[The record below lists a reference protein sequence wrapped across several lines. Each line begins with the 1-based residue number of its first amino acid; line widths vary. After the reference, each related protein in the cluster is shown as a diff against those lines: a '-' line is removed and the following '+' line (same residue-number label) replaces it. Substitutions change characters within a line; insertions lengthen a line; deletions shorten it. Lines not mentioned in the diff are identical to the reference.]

1 MTKLKELVVRTLTGA
16 LFVACVVGSILW
28 CWEAFAAFV
37 AVVAIVAMWE
47 FCRLTKTNFWLSAVG
62 LILFGY
68 KIILQSL
75 CFHSPSTYESLVLGT
90 FPYLLWIIVIFVRE
104 LFVAPERVG
113 QVRNILFGQVVVAVP
128 LGLLVFMYVE
138 HSYELILWLFGVI
151 WVNDTFAYLTGMLFG
166 RHKMLERVSPK
177 KTWEGFVG
185 GLTFAVAASVAVVV
199 LLPADTFLAH
209 FPWWIC
215 ALLTIV
221 VVVAGT
227 AGDFLESLL
236 KRRAG
241 VKDSGNI
248 LPGHGGVLDR
258 FDSLL
263 MAAPALWVALLLFY
277 FIDLICNYLY
287 FF

>member
-1 MTKLKELVVRTLTGA
+1 MTKLKELAVRTLTGA
-16 LFVACVVGSILW
+16 LFVTCVVGSILW
-28 CWEAFAAFV
+28 CWEAFAAFI
-37 AVVAIVAMWE
+37 AVVAVVAMWE
-47 FCRLTKTNFWLSAVG
+47 FCRLTKTNFWLSLVG
-62 LILFGY
+62 L
-68 KIILQSL
+68 
-75 CFHSPSTYESLVLGT
+75 VLLAISFKCLHLGIAL
-90 FPYLLWIIVIFVRE
+90 YLLWAITMFVRE
-104 LFVAPERVG
+104 LFLAPENVG
-113 QVRNILFGQVVVAVP
+113 QVRNILFGQVVVALP
-128 LGLLVFMYVE
+128 LGLLSVMYSE
-138 HSYELILWLFGVI
+138 YSYELILWLLGVI

-177 KTWEGFVG
+177 KTWEGFAG

-199 LLPADTFLAH
+199 LLPADTFIAKID
-209 FPWWIC
+209 WWIWS
-215 ALLTIV
+215 LLTVV

-263 MAAPALWVALLLFY
+263 MAAPALFVAMLLVGLF
-277 FIDLICNYLY
+277 C
-287 FF
+287 

>member
-1 MTKLKELVVRTLTGA
+1 MTKLKELAVRTLTGA

-28 CWEAFAAFV
+28 CWEAFAAFI

-62 LILFGY
+62 LILLAISF
-68 KIILQSL
+68 KW
-75 CFHSPSTYESLVLGT
+75 FHLGIVL
-90 FPYLLWIIVIFVRE
+90 YLLWAIVLFMRE
-104 LFVAPERVG
+104 LFVAPENVG
-113 QVRNILFGQVVVAVP
+113 QVRNVLFGQVAVALP
-128 LGLLVFMYVE
+128 LGLLVLIYTEF
-138 HSYELILWLFGVI
+138 SYEYVLWLFGVI

-185 GLTFAVAASVAVVV
+185 GLTFAMAASVAAV
-199 LLPADTFLAH
+199 LLLPEDSFLAKSE
-209 FPWWIC
+209 WLIC
-215 ALLTIV
+215 ALTVV

-263 MAAPALWVALLLFY
+263 MAAPALYVAMVLAGLF
-277 FIDLICNYLY
+277 C
-287 FF
+287 